1 MQQVSYWTSKQLEEH
16 VTMSCNIIKRHAK
29 GKSSPR
35 LRHWNAWMD
44 HDRSRMVTYGHIL
57 PSQSTTHYHH
67 IGIHRL
73 LFILPKWAQAIQAIP
88 TLQSVSNHSFDAS
101 PNCFGL
107 PAAQPGDERRSSA
120 GAKQV
125 SANCF
130 TMMWQQDSN
139 YKQYFQFQTVEG
151 LKANVVE
158 VAVRLFDPLMKG
170 KNGKANWPHT
180 TLALVFH
187 WIESVFACPRACCHH
202 VHLLPSNSQD
212 RVNKSH

>member
-1 MQQVSYWTSKQLEEH
+1 MQKGNHRRDYGIEMRGWKRIGHVWSHMVIYYRHNPPHITITSASIGCFSFCPNGPRPSRPSLRCKVS
-16 VTMSCNIIKRHAK
+16 
-29 GKSSPR
+29 P
-35 LRHWNAWMD
+35 
-44 HDRSRMVTYGHIL
+44 
-57 PSQSTTHYHH
+57 TTPLM
-67 IGIHRL
+67 RR
-73 LFILPKWAQAIQAIP
+73 P
-88 TLQSVSNHSFDAS
+88 TA
-101 PNCFGL
+101 FGL

-202 VHLLPSNSQD
+202 VHLLPSNSQH